1 MTPAH
6 GLICH
11 SCCGAV
17 CRAATRDANEPGVYP
32 GQIFASHGKL
42 VDVALKDGRDVRCK
56 AAGRLAKERVRLRV
70 GDEVLVKFLLDIDE
84 DAQTPSIVA
93 KQLSSSTNNQDAARR

>member
-1 MTPAH
+1 MNKLSQTE
-6 GLICH
+6 LM
-11 SCCGAV
+11 
-17 CRAATRDANEPGVYP
+17 DLLPGVCAIALKAGEKIMEIYATD
-32 GQIFASHGKL
+32 F
-42 VDVALKDGRDVRCK
+42 DVALKDGRDVRCK

-93 KQLSSSTNNQDAARR
+93 KQLSSSTNIQDAARR